1 MGGFQFHSAVLLAV
15 PEVTP
20 ALVVGVEA
28 AGDGAVEPLH
38 ELWEVAEGIGH
49 NQVEMV
55 RENADGMDLYSSEG
69 GRDREAVAK
78 NGIDKRSR
86 KEEEAA
92 LEATPSEEIGGT
104 WQNASRFGQSHLLH
118 VEREQGGL
126 R

>member
-1 MGGFQFHSAVLLAV
+1 MGVSQFHAAVLLAV

-28 AGDGAVEPLH
+28 ARSGAIEPLH
-38 ELWEVAEGIGH
+38 ELGEVAEGIGH
-49 NQVEMV
+49 DQVEMV
-55 RENADGMDLYSSEG
+55 REDTERMNLHSAKGS
-69 GRDREAVAK
+69 RDREAVEK